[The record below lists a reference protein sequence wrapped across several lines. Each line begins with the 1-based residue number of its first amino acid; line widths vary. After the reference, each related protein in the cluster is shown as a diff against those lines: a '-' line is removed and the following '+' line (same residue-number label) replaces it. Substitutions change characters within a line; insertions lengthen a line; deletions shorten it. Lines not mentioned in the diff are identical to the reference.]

1 LPESTFVE
9 HRAPEISDHMYAA
22 LPSKCDCEGPSHCIP
37 CHKKQATVA
46 DREKS
51 LLTWHRK
58 LDTKRT
64 SCKSLLVNDRNV
76 KFYTGLLSKAV
87 FDLLYKY
94 VHDKVQEMHYWRGS
108 TTTKILPD
116 GTPVKKM
123 GRVRK
128 LDQRDELLL
137 TLTKLKIRATK

>member
-1 LPESTFVE
+1 L
-9 HRAPEISDHMYAA
+9 
-22 LPSKCDCEGPSHCIP
+22 
-37 CHKKQATVA
+37 
-46 DREKS
+46 
-51 LLTWHRK
+51 HRK

-76 KFYTGLLSKAV
+76 KFYTGLPSKAV

-94 VHDKVQEMHYWRGS
+94 VHDKVQQMHYWRRS

-116 GTPVKKM
+116 GTPVKKR

-137 TLTKLKIRATK
+137 TLTPLPGNKIFEIFSHMCNICNTYPEKAVTALGRVISGYTAT